1 MTTTIVIA
9 DDDKGFRSM
18 LRSLLSQDEALIV
31 IGETDNGDDAV
42 LAVRELHPDVVL
54 LDITMPRANGFDA
67 ARRIK
72 AYRPRTKIIILTVHA
87 NYEQAA
93 LESGADAF
101 IAKKRLSSDLLPT
114 VRLLAREAAEKT
126 GAILLV
132 DNDAAFRRAAADG
145 LRAKIDTVIEEC
157 TSSENDVLA
166 KASALRPSVA
176 AIDWEVSGAWIIKC
190 LRGLFPNL
198 GIIAL
203 TGADAERHRE
213 AIFAAG
219 ADAAVGKDRIE
230 CDLFPMVTAVAQR
243 RPSGAVRSSHGE
255 AEPEPAF

>member
-1 MTTTIVIA
+1 MRTTIITA
-9 DDDKGFRSM
+9 DDDKAFRSM
-18 LRSLLSQDEALIV
+18 LRSLLSQDEAFTV
-31 IGETDNGDDAV
+31 VAETDNGDDAV

-101 IAKKRLSSDLLPT
+101 IAKKRLSSELLPT
-114 VRLLAREAAEKT
+114 VRLLMRQTAEKT

-132 DNDAAFRRAAADG
+132 DNDAQFRRATADG
-145 LRAKIDTVIEEC
+145 LRARIDAVIEEC
-157 TSSENDVLA
+157 ASSENDVLA
-166 KASALRPSVA
+166 KASALAPAVA
-176 AIDWEVSGAWIIKC
+176 AVDWEAAGPRIIKC
-190 LRGLFPNL
+190 LRRLFPHL
-198 GIIAL
+198 AIVAL
-203 TGADAERHRE
+203 TGADSERHRE

-219 ADAAVGKDRIE
+219 AEAAVGKDRLE
-230 CDLFPMVTAVAQR
+230 SDLLPILAALAQHR
-243 RPSGAVRSSHGE
+243 RVDPGLAGRGAE
-255 AEPEPAF
+255 ETEPAL